1 MSIIPEI
8 LRNPNNPIFNL
19 EEVEIYSF
27 KEAQELISLSKYSYS
42 LFALWNSVVINIQRR
57 IENFGIK
64 NLEKVIKQSEYYNAD
79 GNSLKDRWLN
89 INEFNL
95 IDYALKL
102 AIINHS
108 THDLISTLY
117 WMKSNTNIEEIKEIN
132 EEEIYSLLYLIEKN
146 LFLKKFKSDKRFNH
160 ISKDQ
165 KNEFKRRKDDKEKI
179 VSTLSNTHQELLLKS
194 SSKLFNQDKNL
205 EEEHL
210 LNKYI

>member
-1 MSIIPEI
+1 M
-8 LRNPNNPIFNL
+8 
-19 EEVEIYSF
+19 
-27 KEAQELISLSKYSYS
+27 
-42 LFALWNSVVINIQRR
+42 INIQRR
-57 IENFGIK
+57 IENFGIENLK
-64 NLEKVIKQSEYYNAD
+64 NIIKQSEYYNAD

-146 LFLKKFKSDKRFNH
+146 LFLKKFKSDKRFNT
-160 ISKDQ
+160 ISKESE
-165 KNEFKRRKDDKEKI
+165 KEYKRRKDDKEKI

-210 LNKYI
+210 LSKYI

>member
-1 MSIIPEI
+1 MSIVPEI
-8 LRNPNNPIFNL
+8 LRNPNNSIFNL
-19 EEVEIYSF
+19 EEAEIYSF
-27 KEAQELISLSKYSYS
+27 KEAHELIALGKYSYS

-57 IENFGIK
+57 IENFGIENLK
-64 NLEKVIKQSEYYNAD
+64 NIIKQSEYYNAD

-146 LFLKKFKSDKRFNH
+146 LFLKKFKSDKRFNT
-160 ISKDQ
+160 ISKESE
-165 KNEFKRRKDDKEKI
+165 KEYKRRKDDKEKI

-210 LNKYI
+210 LSKYI